1 MLFLSSILPHQGQDH
16 PDIVGRVTLNSP
28 ISYSRVWTINTELNA
43 IPRDHDFFVVT
54 DDEQVSLKE
63 QGVLV
68 AAALESPRV
77 AELVRIF
84 KALSTPSSSDPLLPT
99 WRVEEL
105 LRQSQLAM
113 ARTPRSSLDA
123 DEPEQSNP
131 FETEI
136 EWLLVAKAAM
146 QIYGAMLQML
156 IDQSISLEDHLWYW
170 DDISRSHRL
179 GFVLWLQKSPL
190 RLWDFTRDV
199 YFESTHRIHTLYS
212 PGLKDDDDGSDGES
226 ALVARKEFFKSMS
239 LSDRWKQFYRI
250 VRTTVQ
256 DRSLVNIQDQ
266 ILSPIAL
273 CQAEAREKAYHIRR
287 LKENIACGVGAL
299 VHEGLDFSRG
309 EWKDVLE
316 RSVSLMET
324 VMVQTTHLEGTVS
337 DFEEG
342 IFRFVDNDPE
352 LVNPLDEEREP
363 APRRLASRLLSIL
376 EHRLPRQ
383 ASDTQAVLKKHGR
396 PSFWVRYW
404 LPVTVGVLSS
414 SLALRYVS
422 HRKEDMVR
430 AIADFGLTVR
440 DFWSNWVIDP
450 IRKLVKTI
458 RHDENRDIA
467 LMSRD
472 SLRADLESL
481 ERMVVDFAVDKPHFA
496 TADGVA
502 TQLTEAQV
510 TEIRSRVTQG
520 DVTPVLKAFE
530 KDLKSPF
537 LGAVKGDLVRSLLIQ
552 VQKSKV
558 DMEVA
563 LSGIDALLKSQELVF
578 GVVSLTPGILICVG
592 LYQYLRGVMSGRV
605 GLRQRDRA
613 SKTIRSV
620 RTISRMIA
628 KADLTP
634 EKTMS
639 YEQIGNLLCQV
650 HILRDTV
657 PQTMPPDTKKDFL
670 VDLDELVNLRV
681 VPFQKKMMEDIVFAY
696 ARWLL

>member
-1 MLFLSSILPHQGQDH
+1 MSVIGD
-16 PDIVGRVTLNSP
+16 
-28 ISYSRVWTINTELNA
+28 RVWTINTELNA

-113 ARTPRSSLDA
+113 TRTPRSSLDA

-226 ALVARKEFFKSMS
+226 ALVARKDFFKSMS

-287 LKENIACGVGAL
+287 LKENIACGVGCAGAKRL
-299 VHEGLDFSRG
+299 
-309 EWKDVLE
+309 
-316 RSVSLMET
+316 LMET

-352 LVNPLDEEREP
+352 LVNPLDEDREP

-383 ASDTQAVLKKHGR
+383 ASDTQAVLKSMAAPRSGSDTGS
-396 PSFWVRYW
+396 PS
-404 LPVTVGVLSS
+404 PS
-414 SLALRYVS
+414 
-422 HRKEDMVR
+422 EDMVR
-430 AIADFGLTVR
+430 AVADFGLTVR

-657 PQTMPPDTKKDFL
+657 PQTMPPDTKRTSSWTL
-670 VDLDELVNLRV
+670 TS
-681 VPFQKKMMEDIVFAY
+681 
-696 ARWLL
+696 

>member
-1 MLFLSSILPHQGQDH
+1 MSVIGD
-16 PDIVGRVTLNSP
+16 
-28 ISYSRVWTINTELNA
+28 RVWAINTELNS
-43 IPRDHDFFVVT
+43 ISRDHDFFVVT
-54 DDEQVSLKE
+54 DDEQVSLQE
-63 QGVLV
+63 QGLLV
-68 AAALESPRV
+68 ATALESPRV

-99 WRVEEL
+99 WRVQEL
-105 LRQSQLAM
+105 LRQSQLVM
-113 ARTPRSSLDA
+113 TDSPKSSEEDY
-123 DEPEQSNP
+123 EPEQPNP

-136 EWLLVAKAAM
+136 EWLVVAKAAM
-146 QIYGAMLQML
+146 QIYGAMLQRL
-156 IDQSISLEDHLWYW
+156 IDQNISLEEQLGYW
-170 DDISRSHRL
+170 DDISRSYRL
-179 GFVLWLQKSPL
+179 GFILWLQKSPL

-199 YFESTHRIHTLYS
+199 YYESTHRIHTLYS
-212 PGLKDDDDGSDGES
+212 PSSKEGENSDDDNVSMTRTDF
-226 ALVARKEFFKSMS
+226 LKSMS
-239 LSDRWKQFYRI
+239 LSDRWKKFYSI

-256 DRSLVNIQDQ
+256 DRSLVNIQDR

-324 VMVQTTHLEGTVS
+324 VMVQTANLEGTVS

-352 LVNPLDEEREP
+352 LLNQLDEDRDP
-363 APRRLASRLLSIL
+363 PTRRLANRLLSIL
-376 EHRLPRQ
+376 EHRVPRQ

-404 LPVTVGVLSS
+404 LPAGIGLLSS
-414 SLALRYVS
+414 SMALRYIS
-422 HRKEDMVR
+422 NRKEDILR
-430 AIADFGLTVR
+430 AVADLGLTIR

-450 IRKLVKTI
+450 IKKLVKTI
-458 RHDENRDIA
+458 RHDENREIA

-496 TADGVA
+496 TVDGSATYLTDSQVA
-502 TQLTEAQV
+502 
-510 TEIRSRVTQG
+510 EIRSRVVQG
-520 DVTPVLKAFE
+520 DVTPVLKAYE

-563 LSGIDALLKSQELVF
+563 LNGIDALLKSQELVF
-578 GVVSLTPGILICVG
+578 GFVSLTPGILISAG
-592 LYQYLRGVMSGRV
+592 IYQYLRGVMSGRV

-613 SKTIRSV
+613 SKIIRSV
-620 RTISRMIA
+620 RTISRMLT

-634 EKTMS
+634 EKTMT
-639 YEQIGNLLCQV
+639 YEQIGNLLCQA
-650 HILRDTV
+650 HILRATV
-657 PQTMPPDTKKDFL
+657 PQTMPQDVKKDFL
-670 VDLDELVNLRV
+670 LDLDELVNLRV
-681 VPFQKKMMEDIVFAY
+681 VPFQKKTMEDIVFTY
-696 ARWLL
+696 AKWLL